1 VPYFMEKAD
10 FVHDHRRWTGQ
21 DFGDKLP
28 SQVFREQVQTCFIDD
43 ETGLHNRHYIGIET
57 LTWEADCPH
66 SDSTWPQSPET
77 LMKSL
82 DAVQMPDDEIH
93 MVMWQNACRWY
104 KFDPFA
110 HRPRAEC
117 TVGALRTR
125 ATDVDTTPREY
136 GDLDHTHNL
145 GAGAKPSSPT
155 RTWSPTARKPSPSS
169 TNQRQ
174 VVPRGEGDD
183 SGPQRAPLAGWLG
196 PGRGGSQHGCR
207 DSKAVAYGR
216 SVQWGRD

>member
-43 ETGLHNRHYIGIET
+43 ET
-57 LTWEADCPH
+57 
-66 SDSTWPQSPET
+66 
-77 LMKSL
+77 
-82 DAVQMPDDEIH
+82 AVQMPDDEIH

-155 RTWSPTARKPSPSS
+155 RTWSPTARRPSPSS
-169 TNQRQ
+169 TNRRQ